1 MEVLPKLWC
10 KDGCRMNDLISRADA
25 LEAIKLLP
33 VQLDAETVQRCIEA
47 VSNLPSAQIIRC
59 KDCKH
64 MVEHKGYGY
73 LGESA
78 YTCEG
83 NMDGWILPD
92 SYCSRAERK
101 EE

>member
-1 MEVLPKLWC
+1 MREAIVEV
-10 KDGCRMNDLISRADA
+10 DDLIIYRTDGVSTGGVR
-25 LEAIKLLP
+25 ESVLLP
-33 VQLDAETVQRCIEA
+33 LKSVKGEL
-47 VSNLPSAQIIRC
+47 IRC

-64 MVEHKGYGY
+64 MVEHKGYGD

-83 NMDGWILPD
+83 NMGGWIYPN
-92 SYCSRAERK
+92 SFCSNARRK

>member
-1 MEVLPKLWC
+1 M
-10 KDGCRMNDLISRADA
+10 RLIDADA
-25 LEAIKLLP
+25 FFNEFPELRDYEYASQEYEIDAIP
-33 VQLDAETVQRCIEA
+33 MV
-47 VSNLPSAQIIRC
+47 RC

-78 YTCEG
+78 YTCES
-83 NMDGWILPD
+83 NMGGWVLLD